1 MWLRQSF
8 SQSLFPP
15 HLQLRGSRKNFLAVS
30 AISIPVG
37 EAIPVAVFS
46 VSGRG
51 NAWGRII

>member
-15 HLQLRGSRKNFLAVS
+15 HLQLRDSRKNFLALS
-30 AISIPVG
+30 AMAIPVG
-37 EAIPVAVFS
+37 EAIPVA